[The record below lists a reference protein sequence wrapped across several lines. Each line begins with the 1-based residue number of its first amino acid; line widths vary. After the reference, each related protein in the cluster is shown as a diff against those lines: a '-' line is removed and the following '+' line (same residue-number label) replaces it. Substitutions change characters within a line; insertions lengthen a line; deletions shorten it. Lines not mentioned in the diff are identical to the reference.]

1 MLSKVIQVLSNETVQ
16 VASTTSQGVLSAPPV
31 TFGAVGANIG
41 GPLTSAP
48 FATDNIALWVLLV
61 RVAGTV
67 TGTTPTL
74 LFVVQQ
80 SNDQVTWTGVG
91 AALANIT
98 AAGVQVTPYATGT
111 TQGAITQAYV
121 RVVATPGGTA
131 GFFPGVYADLIG
143 QQV

>member
-1 MLSKVIQVLSNETVQ
+1 MHAKIIPILANETVQ
-16 VASTTSQGVLSAPPV
+16 VASVSTTTAGGP
-31 TFGAVGANIG
+31 GINIG
-41 GPLTSAP
+41 GPVTFAP
-48 FATDNIALWVLLV
+48 FFTDGLAVYVLVV

-80 SNDQVTWTGVG
+80 SNDLVTWTGVG

-98 AAGVQVTPYATGT
+98 AAGIQVTPYGTGT
-111 TQGAITQAYV
+111 TQGAITQTWW

-131 GFFPGVYADLIG
+131 GFFPGVFADMYA
-143 QQV
+143 QAV